1 MRKPNKEIEKLLK
14 AALFC
19 SSFVLALEVA
29 MPDEA
34 IAKAIFYGSTAEQVK
49 IKHGGSTIF
58 RFPKAVQTIT
68 GAGRLS
74 IKPANDAD
82 PTYTVLSVTPRFT
95 NGVNE
100 VAFFLADGSVI
111 KTKIVVSPS
120 DPGADSFYEFK
131 PRDALD
137 SDQADPNAPKISEVE
152 LLKAMVRDDDVSGY
166 KVTRLSSD
174 MPSKLNSASVELLR
188 VYKGSPFN
196 GYVYRVTNTSW
207 RKVVEVDVRHISVG
221 DPNLAIL
228 AQSDEERLFP
238 KGKGTH
244 QTLVRVVAKN
254 TSSSRD
260 VILAMEAQDPE
271 AQASQ
276 KKGE

>member
-1 MRKPNKEIEKLLK
+1 MERNIEKIIK

-29 MPDEA
+29 MPEEA
-34 IAKAIFYGSTAEQVK
+34 QAKAVFYGTMPEQIK

-68 GAGRLS
+68 GASRLT

-82 PTYTVLSVTPRFT
+82 PSYMVLAVTPRFT

-100 VAFFLADGSVI
+100 VAFFLADGSVV
-111 KTKIVVSPS
+111 KTKIVVAPNDPS
-120 DPGADSFYEFK
+120 ADSFYEFK
-131 PRDALD
+131 PRDGLEPD
-137 SDQADPNAPKISEVE
+137 PSDPNAPKISEVE
-152 LLKAMVRDDDVSGY
+152 LLKAMVRDDEVSGY
-166 KVTRLSSD
+166 KLTKLSSE
-174 MPSKLNSASVELLR
+174 MPSKLASASVELIR

-207 RKVVEVDVRHISVG
+207 RKIVEVDVRHISVG

-228 AQSDEERLFP
+228 AQSDEERLYP
-238 KGKGTH
+238 KGKGANE
-244 QTLVRVVAKN
+244 TLVRVVAKN

-260 VILAMEAQDPE
+260 VILAMEAQESD
-271 AQASQ
+271 AQAQQ
-276 KKGE
+276 KKGD

>member
-1 MRKPNKEIEKLLK
+1 MQNRTKDIEKLLK

-19 SSFVLALEVA
+19 SSFVIGLEVA
-29 MPDEA
+29 MPNEA
-34 IAKAIFYGSTAEQVK
+34 LAKAVYYGSTAEQVR
-49 IKHGGSTIF
+49 IRHGGSTIF

-68 GAGRLS
+68 GAGRLA

-100 VAFFLADGSVI
+100 VTFFLADGSVV

-120 DPGADSFYEFK
+120 DPAADSFYEFK
-131 PRDALD
+131 PRDTLD
-137 SDQADPNAPKISEVE
+137 SEQTDPNAPKISEVE

-174 MPSKLNSASVELLR
+174 MSSTISSASVELIR

-207 RKVVEVDVRHISVG
+207 RKTVEVDVRHISVG
-221 DPNLAIL
+221 DPNLAII
-228 AQSDEERLFP
+228 AQSDEERLLP
-238 KGKGTH
+238 KGKGTY

-260 VILAMEAQDPE
+260 VILAMEAQEPD

-276 KKGE
+276 KKGD

>member
-1 MRKPNKEIEKLLK
+1 MHKRNKEIEKLLK

-34 IAKAIFYGSTAEQVK
+34 VAKAVFYGSTAEQVR
-49 IKHGGSTIF
+49 IRHGSSTIF
-58 RFPKAVQTIT
+58 RFQKAVQTIT
-68 GAGRLS
+68 GAGRLT

-100 VAFFLADGSVI
+100 VAFFLADGTVI

-120 DPGADSFYEFK
+120 DPAADSFYEFK

-137 SDQADPNAPKISEVE
+137 SDQSDPNAPKISEVE
-152 LLKAMVRDDDVSGY
+152 LLKAMVRDDEVSGY
-166 KVTRLSSD
+166 KVTRLMSD

-207 RKVVEVDVRHISVG
+207 RKTVEVDVRHISVG

-260 VILAMEAQDPE
+260 VILAMEALEPD

>member
-1 MRKPNKEIEKLLK
+1 M
-14 AALFC
+14 
-19 SSFVLALEVA
+19 LALEVA
-29 MPDEA
+29 MPEDA
-34 IAKAIFYGSTAEQVK
+34 MAKAVFYGSTAEQVR
-49 IKHGGSTIF
+49 IRHGGSTIF

-68 GAGRLS
+68 GAGRLT

-100 VAFFLADGSVI
+100 VAFFLADGTVI

-120 DPGADSFYEFK
+120 DPAADSFHEFK
-131 PRDALD
+131 PRDAID
-137 SDQADPNAPKISEVE
+137 ADQGDPNAPKISEVE

-166 KVTRLSSD
+166 KVMRLSSD

-207 RKVVEVDVRHISVG
+207 RKTVEVDVRHISVG

-228 AQSDEERLFP
+228 AQSDEDRLFP
-238 KGKGTH
+238 KGKGTY

-271 AQASQ
+271 AQAAQ

>member
-1 MRKPNKEIEKLLK
+1 MNKRSNDIEKLLK

-34 IAKAIFYGSTAEQVK
+34 IAKAVFYGSAPEQVR
-49 IKHGGSTIF
+49 IRHGSSTIF

-120 DPGADSFYEFK
+120 DPAADSFYEFK

-137 SDQADPNAPKISEVE
+137 SDQSDPNAPKISEVE

-166 KVTRLSSD
+166 KVSRISTE
-174 MPSKLNSASVELLR
+174 MPSKLSSASVELIR
-188 VYKGSPFN
+188 IYKGSPFN

-207 RKVVEVDVRHISVG
+207 RKTVEVDVRHISVG

-238 KGKGTH
+238 KGKGAH
-244 QTLVRVVAKN
+244 QTLIRVVAKN

-260 VILAMEAQDPE
+260 VILAMEAQEPG
-271 AQASQ
+271 AQAAQ

>member
-1 MRKPNKEIEKLLK
+1 MDRTKNIEKIIK

-19 SSFVLALEVA
+19 SSFVLALEVVAPEEA
-29 MPDEA
+29 M
-34 IAKAIFYGSTAEQVK
+34 AKAVFYGTTAEQVK
-49 IKHGGSTIF
+49 IRHGSSTIF
-58 RFPKAVQTIT
+58 RFPKSVQTIT

-82 PTYTVLSVTPRFT
+82 PSYMVLAVTPRFT

-100 VAFFLADGSVI
+100 VAFFLADGSVV
-111 KTKIVVSPS
+111 KTKIVVTPN
-120 DPGADSFYEFK
+120 DPAADSFYEFK
-131 PRDALD
+131 PRDGLD
-137 SDQADPNAPKISEVE
+137 SDPNDPNAPKISEVE
-152 LLKAMVRDDDVSGY
+152 LLKAMVRDDEVSGY

-174 MPSKLNSASVELLR
+174 MPSKLSSASVELVR

-207 RKVVEVDVRHISVG
+207 RKIVEVDVRHISVG

-238 KGKGTH
+238 KGKGTY

-260 VILAMEAQDPE
+260 VILAMEAQETD
-271 AQASQ
+271 AQAQQ
-276 KKGE
+276 KKGD

>member
-1 MRKPNKEIEKLLK
+1 MIWRQIMKNRAQEIEKILK
-14 AALFC
+14 TVLFC
-19 SSFVLALEVA
+19 SSIVLSLEIA
-29 MPDEA
+29 MPNEA
-34 IAKAIFYGSTAEQVK
+34 IAKAVYYGSMPEQIR

-68 GAGRLS
+68 GAGRLT

-111 KTKIVVSPS
+111 KTKIVVTPS
-120 DPGADSFYEFK
+120 DPAADNFYEFK

-137 SDQADPNAPKISEVE
+137 ADQADPNAPKISEVE

-207 RKVVEVDVRHISVG
+207 RKTVEVDVRHISVG

-260 VILAMEAQDPE
+260 VILAME
-271 AQASQ
+271 
-276 KKGE
+276 

>member
-1 MRKPNKEIEKLLK
+1 MHKRNKEIEKLLK

-34 IAKAIFYGSTAEQVK
+34 FAKAVFYGSTAEQVK
-49 IKHGGSTIF
+49 IRHGSSTIF
-58 RFPKAVQTIT
+58 RFQKAVQTIT
-68 GAGRLS
+68 GAGRLT

-100 VAFFLADGSVI
+100 VAFFLADGTVI

-120 DPGADSFYEFK
+120 DPSADSFYEFK

-137 SDQADPNAPKISEVE
+137 SDQSDPNAPKISEVE

-174 MPSKLNSASVELLR
+174 MPSKLNGASVELLR

-207 RKVVEVDVRHISVG
+207 RKTVEVDVRHISVG

-228 AQSDEERLFP
+228 AQSDDERLFP

-260 VILAMEAQDPE
+260 VVLAMEALEPD
-271 AQASQ
+271 AQSSH

>member
-1 MRKPNKEIEKLLK
+1 MQKSNKEIERLLK

-34 IAKAIFYGSTAEQVK
+34 IAKAVYYGSTAEQVK
-49 IKHGGSTIF
+49 IRHGNSTIF

-120 DPGADSFYEFK
+120 DPAADSFYEFK

-137 SDQADPNAPKISEVE
+137 ADQADPNAPKISEVE

-196 GYVYRVTNTSW
+196 GFVYRVTNTSW
-207 RKVVEVDVRHISVG
+207 RKTVEVDVRHITVG